1 MPSLSHHVP
10 ATCLHAGGCGG
21 PAGQALAQAFAQA
34 SAQQCWAG
42 CCRCPGAC
50 PSSGHFCSAGTRIT
64 YSLKDYSMKGLC
76 LTHQKIPAMHACA
89 RISARSTSA
98 ACAEGW
104 TVSEASSGSQHIVC
118 LLPAKTCYGVPRIGV
133 CDAVCRCPC
142 SACLPH
148 SLDNTQSLP
157 TSPLCQRMTPQ
168 PTTAARRRSRCHFL
182 Q

>member
-1 MPSLSHHVP
+1 MSACRWLWWPCRPGPCPS
-10 ATCLHAGGCGG
+10 
-21 PAGQALAQAFAQA
+21 F
-34 SAQQCWAG
+34 
-42 CCRCPGAC
+42 CPGI
-50 PSSGHFCSAGTRIT
+50 CSAVLGGVLPLPRRLPKLRPLLLSR
-64 YSLKDYSMKGLC
+64 YENKDYSMKGLC
-76 LTHQKIPAMHACA
+76 LTHQKILAMHACA

-133 CDAVCRCPC
+133 CYAVCRCPC
-142 SACLPH
+142 SACLLHP
-148 SLDNTQSLP
+148 LDNTQSLP